1 MVKKEEKIRFSIII
15 PVFNGETY
23 VERAIKS
30 AISQNYSNFEVIVT
44 DNHSTD
50 KSAEICKKYLKFKN
64 FKYFRNK
71 ENIGMVLNWRAGIK
85 KAHADYFLILSDDDY
100 LTDKDYLKK
109 AAKKFSENKNAVLL
123 HSDYTLYY
131 EEENKFLKVKRNL
144 KEVWSGKKYFLK
156 LKETDEILPI
166 LCSTFFK
173 LSLAKKINL
182 FNDNS
187 ITASD
192 LEAFFKFCLHGDV
205 IFLKDNA
212 AVYSIR
218 RFSINNSSNVDG
230 CIKNMDW
237 IKNVSEE
244 ASKFLK
250 KREIAEWKQKI
261 LIRSSEGIITK
272 AIQTGDRK
280 RIIKTI
286 NILIT
291 EWKLPWWIVFYKTTP
306 IRLTLAL
313 INFKLY
319 LAVRKKMLRVYLFLK
334 K

>member
-1 MVKKEEKIRFSIII
+1 MARQEERLRFSIVI
-15 PVFNGETY
+15 PVFNGEKY

-30 AISQNYSNFEVIVT
+30 AVSQNYSNFEIIVT
-44 DNHSTD
+44 DNNSTD
-50 KSAEICKKYLKFKN
+50 KSAKICKKYLKFKN

-144 KEVWSGKKYFLK
+144 KEVWSGKEYFLK

-192 LEAFFKFCLHGDV
+192 VEAFFKFCLYGDV
-205 IFLKDNA
+205 IFLKENA

-218 RFSINNSSNVDG
+218 KFSVNNSSNVDG
-230 CIKNMDW
+230 CIKNMAW
-237 IKNVSEE
+237 IRNVSKE
-244 ASKFLK
+244 ASKFFK
-250 KREIAEWKQKI
+250 KREIAQWEKRI

-280 RIIKTI
+280 KTIKTI
-286 NILIT
+286 NILIND
-291 EWKLPWWIVFYKTTP
+291 WKMPVWIVFYKTTP

-319 LAVRKKMLRVYLFLK
+319 LAVRKKILNAYLFLK